1 MLPRL
6 GRLLAAFK
14 PTNLLAGVL
23 VVVIGYGAWVAYRYH
38 RSNVDA
44 QVARQHLEDAVG
56 QLKEQNTELKATVA
70 TLDAQCAELRLFVE
84 RLTAESRV
92 ADVKVLTQRRAA
104 DGVPV
109 TTFEFV
115 ERDRAGKALLPKV
128 FTVPGEVVY
137 FEALVIQFLDKAVM
151 VGDPVRGKSIH
162 LFRRVFGE
170 AQEPRDGPLIA
181 AAQPDGIPDVYRI
194 SPSPSAFEKR
204 LWRLFWHW
212 ADHPAEAEQEGVSV
226 AAIKA
231 VGIRPTAG
239 SSYRITLRHAG
250 GLDIRKVEENPNP

>member
-1 MLPRL
+1 MLARL
-6 GRLLAAFK
+6 GRLLAAFR
-14 PTNLLAGVL
+14 PTNILAGVL
-23 VVVIGYGAWVAYRYH
+23 VAVIGYGAWAAYRYH
-38 RSNVDA
+38 RSNVDD
-44 QVARQHLEDAVG
+44 QVARQQLEDALG
-56 QLKEQNTELKATVA
+56 QLRHQNTELKATVD
-70 TLDAQCAELRLFVE
+70 TLEAQCVELKVFVE

-115 ERDRAGKALLPKV
+115 ERDRAGKALPPQV

-137 FEALVIQFLDKAVM
+137 FEALVIQFLDKEVM
-151 VGDPVRGKSIH
+151 VGDPLRGKSIH

-170 AQEPRDGPLIA
+170 AQEPREGPLIG

-212 ADHPAEAEQEGVSV
+212 ADHPSEAEQEGVSV

-239 SSYRITLRHAG
+239 SAYQITLRHAG
-250 GLDIRKVEENPNP
+250 GLDIRKVEESP